1 MNWARIRDNFRKQR
15 LKLLIGLGAALLLT
29 ATFCW
34 WLFGE
39 PHFVRMAL
47 ESPASGRCE
56 RELSKQ
62 ELSRSLDLARRFLL
76 THQKPAGNFNYEY
89 DYSSKTFS
97 PDDNDVRQA
106 GALWGIS
113 LLLHDRHSPELQQAV
128 ERGLGFFEEHSRRA
142 KGGRRCVVYPGV
154 EQGGTG
160 TIALVALAHIE
171 YLRALPAGQDDAAR
185 TGYRE
190 RLTEYLKQLEAGLRE
205 DGVWY
210 GDYDSKNCRVG
221 GEPSSYA
228 DGEALLALVKAAKY
242 LGYKELEPTI
252 LRAAAAGRK
261 RNIEEALA
269 AHPDS
274 DTTKGYYQWSSMAFY
289 EMVTSDLANVQ
300 SYGETLLRLADWM
313 IDEHDTL
320 WRFRNT
326 GYAYEGIIH
335 AYAYAKQRGDDARV
349 KKYGCVID
357 VGLSRLLSWQV
368 GGPRASSF
376 ANRGKDDRLALGGIL
391 NEARAAP
398 LRIDVTQHQSHA
410 TLLAL
415 RYVYQ

>member
-1 MNWARIRDNFRKQR
+1 MTWPR
-15 LKLLIGLGAALLLT
+15 LKDFLHQHRFKLLIGLGSALLALGT
-29 ATFCW
+29 LSW
-34 WLFGE
+34 WLWGE

-47 ESPASGRCE
+47 ESPASGRCD

-62 ELSRSLDLARRFLL
+62 ELNRSLDLAGRFLMA
-76 THQKPAGNFNYEY
+76 HQKPAGNFNYEY
-89 DYSSKTFS
+89 DYSTKAFS

-113 LLLHDRHSPELQQAV
+113 LLLQDRHSPELQQAV
-128 ERGLGFFEEHSRRA
+128 ERGLAFFEEHSRRT
-142 KGGRRCVVYPGV
+142 KGGRRCVTYPGV
-154 EQGGTG
+154 DQGGTG

-171 YLRALPAGQDDAAR
+171 YLRSLPAGQDDAQQ
-185 TGYRE
+185 GYRL
-190 RLTEYLKQLEAGLRE
+190 RLREYLKQLEAGLRD

-221 GEPSSYA
+221 GEPSPYA

-261 RNIEEALA
+261 RNIDDALA

-289 EMVTSDLANVQ
+289 EMVTSDMPGVQ
-300 SYGETLLRLADWM
+300 SYGDTLLRLADWM

-335 AYAYAKQRGDDARV
+335 AYAYAKQRGDEARV

-368 GGPRASSF
+368 GGPLASSF
-376 ANRGKDDRLALGGIL
+376 ANRGKDDRLALGGVQ

-410 TLLAL
+410 VLLAL
-415 RYVYQ
+415 RYAYQ

>member
-1 MNWARIRDNFRKQR
+1 MAWARLVGFLSKWRFR
-15 LKLLIGLGAALLLT
+15 LLIGVGAGLLLAGT
-29 ATFCW
+29 LAW
-34 WLFGE
+34 WRFGE

-56 RELSKQ
+56 RKLSKQ
-62 ELSRSLDLARRFLL
+62 ELGRSLDLTSRFLIA
-76 THQKPAGNFNYEY
+76 HQKPAGNFNYEY
-89 DYSSKTFS
+89 DYSTKTFS

-113 LLLHDRHSPELQQAV
+113 LLLRDRPSPVLQQAV
-128 ERGLGFFEEHSRRA
+128 ERGLAFFEEHSRGA
-142 KGGRRCVVYPGV
+142 KGGRRCVAYPGV
-154 EQGGTG
+154 RQGGTG

-171 YLRALPAGQDDAAR
+171 YLRAFSSGQDDAAR
-185 TGYRE
+185 AGYRQ
-190 RLTEYLKQLEAGLRE
+190 RLGEYLRQLEHALRE
-205 DGVWY
+205 DGVWH
-210 GDYDSKNCRVG
+210 GDYDSKNCRPG
-221 GEPSSYA
+221 GEPSPYA
-228 DGEALLALVKAAKY
+228 DGEALLTLVKAAKY

-261 RNIEEALA
+261 RNIDDALA

-289 EMVTSDLANVQ
+289 ELVTSDMLGVQ
-300 SYGETLLRLADWM
+300 SYGDTLLRLADWM

-335 AYAYAKQRGDDARV
+335 AYAYAKQRGDTPRV
-349 KKYGCVID
+349 EKYACVID

-368 GGPRASSF
+368 GGPRGSSF
-376 ANRGKDDRLALGGIL
+376 ANRGAGDRLALGGVQ

-415 RYVYQ
+415 RYVY